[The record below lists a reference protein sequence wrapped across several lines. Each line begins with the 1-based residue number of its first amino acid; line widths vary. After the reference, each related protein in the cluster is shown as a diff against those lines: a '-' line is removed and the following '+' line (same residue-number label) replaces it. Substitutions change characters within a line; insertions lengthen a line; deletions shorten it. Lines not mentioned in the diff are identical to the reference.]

1 MAITKVKK
9 HDKHQVAIIRM
20 PKGSAHFA
28 ELRCADCCK
37 HIQWLGREDYFL
49 LNRRT
54 NINNYITTINY

>member
-9 HDKHQVAIIRM
+9 HDKCEMAIIRM

-37 HIQWLGREDYFL
+37 HIQWLGRKDYFL
-49 LNRRT
+49 LHKSVQ
-54 NINNYITTINY
+54 ILTTI